1 MSKRNKQ
8 KKIVVTKKVP
18 DTEAFKLISEKVDRF
33 AESMRSKMEE
43 VIAKHNAL
51 AGEIEGVKKLQQ
63 QFMMFTAQE
72 FGKATAQQQAIASEL
87 GSTIDHLDVNVLSL
101 AEVMK
106 EVFGQL
112 QQIDFIFQNA
122 KVVTPPEGGY
132 KLDVDVIKDADV
144 PDIKEGAQKWFDTV
158 VGAAFKTIQERRAE
172 EQRVAEENARK
183 AKEEAERAEK
193 DKTEKE
199 LIEKE
204 LARDSGVQQIGAGG
218 LGADIPEGADVFG
231 GP

>member
-1 MSKRNKQ
+1 MSKHNKQ

-33 AESMRSKMEE
+33 GDSMRSKMEE
-43 VIAKHNAL
+43 LIAKHNAL
-51 AGEIEGVKKLQQ
+51 AGEIEGIKKLQQ

-72 FGKATAQQQAIASEL
+72 MGKATAQQQAIASEL

-112 QQIDFIFQNA
+112 QQIDHIFQNA
-122 KVVTPPEGGY
+122 KVVSAEGGY
-132 KLDVDVIKDADV
+132 ALDVDVIKDADV
-144 PDIKEGAQKWFDTV
+144 PGIKEGAQKWFDTV
-158 VGAAFKTIQERRAE
+158 VASAFKTIQDRRAE

-183 AKEEAERAEK
+183 AKEEAERAAK
-193 DKTEKE
+193 DKSEKE
-199 LIEKE
+199 LVEKE
-204 LARDSGVQQIGAGG
+204 LARESGVQQIGAGG